1 MPTKKTFTK
10 ESIINV
16 CIEIIREEGYQALS
30 IRNVAKRMNSSIQPI
45 FYTFKSFD
53 NLKNEVGEAC
63 FLICNN
69 FIYDSFKFE
78 DKPYLSIGL
87 NFLRFANE
95 EKNIFKFLFDNKDL
109 DFEKL
114 TSYNKYFKNVVST
127 VSNTVNA
134 DRKISTSIHNIVGI
148 SAIGLA
154 ILIAN
159 NRIIYDE
166 ENAIEF
172 LSLVFKGQV
181 LCQKGDED
189 EYNRDQKFKE
199 ILQRHSG
206 SK

>member
-53 NLKNEVGEAC
+53 NLKNAVGEAC
-63 FLICNN
+63 FLMCNN
-69 FIYDSFKFE
+69 FLYDNFKFE
-78 DKPYLSIGL
+78 DKTYLSIRL

-114 TSYNKYFKNVVST
+114 TSYNHYFKNVVST

-159 NRIIYDE
+159 DRVIYDE

-172 LSLVFKGQV
+172 LRLVFKGQV

>member
-1 MPTKKTFTK
+1 MQIHK
-10 ESIINV
+10 SILI
-16 CIEIIREEGYQALS
+16 
-30 IRNVAKRMNSSIQPI
+30 
-45 FYTFKSFD
+45 
-53 NLKNEVGEAC
+53 VGI
-63 FLICNN
+63 LI
-69 FIYDSFKFE
+69 
-78 DKPYLSIGL
+78 
-87 NFLRFANE
+87 
-95 EKNIFKFLFDNKDL
+95 
-109 DFEKL
+109 
-114 TSYNKYFKNVVST
+114 YNHYFKNVVST

-159 NRIIYDE
+159 DRVIYDE

-172 LSLVFKGQV
+172 LRLVFKGQV